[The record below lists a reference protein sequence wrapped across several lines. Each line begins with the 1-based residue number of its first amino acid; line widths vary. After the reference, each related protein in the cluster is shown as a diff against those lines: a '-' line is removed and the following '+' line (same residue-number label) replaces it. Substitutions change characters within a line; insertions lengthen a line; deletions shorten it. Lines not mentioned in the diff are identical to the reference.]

1 MTREIRR
8 PITLKMTMMTATML
22 LLAVISTAALSI
34 HRFTVFFGEE
44 VQREADRGVEGLQHT
59 LNTMLSS
66 AGSTAA
72 VLANTPALREAIFS
86 GSSDGVAEELR
97 FLTSRNGEEEG
108 MPDFVAIADSGG
120 IVLARTH
127 SRRSGDSIAYQ
138 RSTALALEGKTGAAV
153 ERGTELLLTARA
165 AVPVKDE
172 KGIVHGVISV
182 GYDLS
187 KNGPMDAVKK
197 LFGTEVTL
205 FGGDVRYATT
215 IERNGARA
223 TGTKLD
229 PSVAKQVLEE
239 KETYRG
245 RTEIL
250 GVPFLTTY
258 KPLLSPDGEVLGALF
273 AGKSMTGLIDETK
286 NFLVFL
292 ALATGAL
299 LSLFLIITV
308 LFARRL
314 ARPLKLLVA
323 MFRRVEEGDL
333 SFTTDL
339 SLAGRGDETEA
350 LLSSFDTMLVA
361 QRGMIAGARRSA
373 ALTAEKAQC
382 LSGLA
387 SETAEAM
394 ERIKSQVE
402 RLAGL
407 AAHNAAA
414 LQESDA
420 GVQQI
425 ASSASETA
433 CSSTEGAEAAVKTA
447 IISRE
452 AGGKVRETVLAI
464 RGLGERSSAVATSME
479 HVQRSVENITSFI
492 GRIASIAD
500 QTNLLALNAA
510 IEAARAGEGGR
521 GFAVV
526 ADEVRKLAEETNLAA
541 REVKKIVDELGG
553 SAHASFASMQEMNG
567 IMEGTVLKAED
578 AGKQLDGA
586 LSEIERISETI
597 QSIAAA
603 SEEQAAAAEQTAT
616 GIDSV
621 SRAVEDESR
630 SVETIH
636 GITLETAAA
645 SLKTASESHTME
657 AEAGTL
663 LQSLARFRI
672 DAGQTALNP

>member
-22 LLAVISTAALSI
+22 LFAVISTAALSI

-127 SRRSGDSIAYQ
+127 SRRTGDSIAYQ

-223 TGTKLD
+223 TGTKLA
-229 PSVAKQVLEE
+229 PSIAKRVLEE

-586 LSEIERISETI
+586 LREIERISETI

>member
-510 IEAARAGEGGR
+510 IEAARAGDAGR

>member
-672 DAGQTALNP
+672 DAGQAALNP

>member
-22 LLAVISTAALSI
+22 LLAVISIAALSL
-34 HRFTVFFGEE
+34 HRFTAFFTEE
-44 VQREADRGVEGLQHT
+44 IQREADRGVEGLQHT

-72 VLANTPALREAIFS
+72 VLANTPALRDAVLS
-86 GSSDGVAEELR
+86 GSSDRIAEELR
-97 FLTSRNGEEEG
+97 FLTSRNGKEEG
-108 MPDFVAIADSGG
+108 MPDFVVVADSRGV
-120 IVLARTH
+120 VLARTH
-127 SRRSGDSIAYQ
+127 SRRTGDSIAYQ

-187 KNGPMDAVKK
+187 KSGPMDAVKK
-197 LFGTEVTL
+197 LFGTEATL

-215 IERNGARA
+215 IEQNGARA

-229 PSVAKQVLEE
+229 PSVAKRVLEE

-245 RTEIL
+245 RTEVL

-350 LLSSFDTMLVA
+350 LLSSFDTMLGA
-361 QRGMIAGARRSA
+361 QRGTIANARRSA
-373 ALTAEKAQC
+373 ELTAEKAKC

-387 SETAEAM
+387 SKTAEAM

-402 RLAGL
+402 RLASL
-407 AAHNAAA
+407 AAHNSAA

-492 GRIASIAD
+492 GRIVSIAD

-586 LSEIERISETI
+586 LREIERISETI

-645 SLKTASESHTME
+645 SLKTEAESHTME
-657 AEAGTL
+657 AEAGIL
-663 LQSLARFRI
+663 LWSLASFRI
-672 DAGQTALNP
+672 DAGQAALNP

>member
-22 LLAVISTAALSI
+22 LLAVISTAALSL
-34 HRFTVFFGEE
+34 HRFTAFFTEE

-72 VLANTPALREAIFS
+72 VLANTPALREAILS
-86 GSSDGVAEELR
+86 GSSDGIAEELR

-108 MPDFVAIADSGG
+108 MPDFVAVADSRGV
-120 IVLARTH
+120 VLARTH
-127 SRRSGDSIAYQ
+127 SRQTGDSIAYQ
-138 RSTALALEGKTGAAV
+138 RSTALALEGKTGAAI
-153 ERGTELLLTARA
+153 ERGTEYLLTARA
-165 AVPVKDE
+165 AVPLKDGA
-172 KGIVHGVISV
+172 GIVYGVISV

-187 KNGPMDAVKK
+187 KIGPMDAVKK

-205 FGGDVRYATT
+205 FGGDLRYATT
-215 IERNGARA
+215 LEQNSARA

-229 PSVAKQVLEE
+229 PSVAKLVLEK

-245 RTEIL
+245 RTEVL

-258 KPLLSPDGEVLGALF
+258 KPLLSPDGEVLGALV
-273 AGKSMTGLIDETK
+273 AGKSLTGLIDETK

-292 ALATGAL
+292 ALASGGL

-333 SFTTDL
+333 SFTTDI

-350 LLSSFDTMLVA
+350 LLSSFGTMLGA
-361 QRGMIAGARRSA
+361 QRGTIANARKSA
-373 ALTAEKAQC
+373 ALTAEKAQN

-394 ERIKSQVE
+394 ERIKNQVE
-402 RLAGL
+402 RLASL

-433 CSSTEGAEAAVKTA
+433 CSSTEGAEAAEKTA

-464 RGLGERSSAVATSME
+464 RGLGERSSEVAASME
-479 HVQRSVENITSFI
+479 HVRHSVENITSFI

-510 IEAARAGEGGR
+510 IEAARAGDAGR

-553 SAHASFASMQEMNG
+553 SAKASFASMRDMNG

-578 AGKQLDGA
+578 AGRQLDGA
-586 LSEIERISETI
+586 LREIERISETI

-603 SEEQAAAAEQTAT
+603 AEEQAAAAEQTAT

-630 SVETIH
+630 SVEAIH

-645 SLKTASESHTME
+645 SLKTETESHTME

-672 DAGQTALNP
+672 DAGQAALNP

>member
-22 LLAVISTAALSI
+22 LLAVISTAALSL
-34 HRFTVFFGEE
+34 HRFTAFFTEE

-72 VLANTPALREAIFS
+72 VLANTPALREAILS
-86 GSSDGVAEELR
+86 GSSDRIAEELR
-97 FLTSRNGEEEG
+97 FLTSRNREEEG
-108 MPDFVAIADSGG
+108 MPDFVAVADSRGV
-120 IVLARTH
+120 VLARTH
-127 SRRSGDSIAYQ
+127 SRRTGDSIAYQ
-138 RSTALALEGKTGAAV
+138 RSTALALKGKTGAAI
-153 ERGTELLLTARA
+153 ERGTEILLTARA
-165 AVPVKDE
+165 GVPVKDE

-187 KNGPMDAVKK
+187 KIAPMDAVKK

-215 IERNGARA
+215 IEQNGARA

-229 PSVAKQVLEE
+229 PSVAKRVLEE
-239 KETYRG
+239 KEIYRG

-292 ALATGAL
+292 ALATGGL

-323 MFRRVEEGDL
+323 MFRCVEEGDL

-350 LLSSFDTMLVA
+350 LLSSFGTMLVA
-361 QRGMIAGARRSA
+361 QRGMIANARRSA

-394 ERIKSQVE
+394 ERIKNQVE

-452 AGGKVRETVLAI
+452 AGGTVRETVLAI
-464 RGLGERSSAVATSME
+464 RGLGERSSEVAASMK

-553 SAHASFASMQEMNG
+553 NAHASFSSMQEMNG

-586 LSEIERISETI
+586 LREIERISETI

-672 DAGQTALNP
+672 DAGHAALNP